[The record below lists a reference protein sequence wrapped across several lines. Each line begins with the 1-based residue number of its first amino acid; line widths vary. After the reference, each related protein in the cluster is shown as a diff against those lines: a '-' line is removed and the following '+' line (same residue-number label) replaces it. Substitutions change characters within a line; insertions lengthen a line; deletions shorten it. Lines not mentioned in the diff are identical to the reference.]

1 MIYIQ
6 RQDRFIMQ
14 IANQNSAQVQDKS
27 TVEIHGFI
35 DFSQLTLF
43 HAGFLRVLS
52 HAGGGSCEPPPL
64 VSQLWHPKNS
74 KPQFSQTDMVLS
86 FHLSS

>member
-27 TVEIHGFI
+27 TVEKHGFI
-35 DFSQLTLF
+35 DFPQL
-43 HAGFLRVLS
+43 R
-52 HAGGGSCEPPPL
+52 
-64 VSQLWHPKNS
+64 
-74 KPQFSQTDMVLS
+74 
-86 FHLSS
+86 